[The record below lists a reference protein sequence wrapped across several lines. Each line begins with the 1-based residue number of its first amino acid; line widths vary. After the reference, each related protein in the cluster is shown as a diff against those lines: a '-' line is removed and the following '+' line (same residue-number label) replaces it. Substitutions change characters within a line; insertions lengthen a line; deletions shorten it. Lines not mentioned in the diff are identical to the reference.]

1 MTIRVVLWYTIIME
15 HCFRP
20 VLSIRIFREEKCF
33 GPGIAELLHRVR
45 ELHSLRA
52 AAASMGMAYSKAW
65 TVIKGAE
72 GSLGFR
78 LLLSTTG
85 GKNGGG
91 ATLTPEA
98 AALLA
103 AYEEYCSELNTYAK
117 TLFTEKFEQIL

>member
-1 MTIRVVLWYTIIME
+1 MA
-15 HCFRP
+15 P
-20 VLSIRIFREEKCF
+20 
-33 GPGIAELLHRVR
+33 LHSSLGDRVR
-45 ELHSLRA
+45 LC
-52 AAASMGMAYSKAW
+52 
-65 TVIKGAE
+65 
-72 GSLGFR
+72 LGFQ
-78 LLLSTTG
+78 LLYSTTG

>member
-1 MTIRVVLWYTIIME
+1 MRCRTIIK
-15 HCFRP
+15 FRNSDDP
-20 VLSIRIFREEKCF
+20 NDLGFGRGIVQLLEGVEELGSIN
-33 GPGIAELLHRVR
+33 
-45 ELHSLRA
+45 RA
-52 AAASMGMAYSKAW
+52 TASMGMAYSKAW
-65 TVIKGAE
+65 TILKNAQQH
-72 GSLGFR
+72 LGFQ
-78 LLLSTTG
+78 LLYSTTG

>member
-1 MTIRVVLWYTIIME
+1 MRCRTIIK
-15 HCFRP
+15 FRNSDDP
-20 VLSIRIFREEKCF
+20 NDLGFGRGIVQLLEGVEELGSIN
-33 GPGIAELLHRVR
+33 
-45 ELHSLRA
+45 RA
-52 AAASMGMAYSKAW
+52 TASMGMAYSKAW
-65 TVIKGAE
+65 TILKNAQQH
-72 GSLGFR
+72 LGFQ
-78 LLLSTTG
+78 LLHSTTG